1 MSAPTT
7 IKYHGRIY
15 KRAAD
20 AGERRFA
27 IKGGTVNQFQDGRMV
42 HRFLGDYLNSSRVLR
57 AMAEWLDN
65 KNASGAAVSF
75 GHVQQA
81 VLDAHDIEIGH

>member
-1 MSAPTT
+1 MSTPTT
-7 IKYHGRIY
+7 IKYRGKIY

-20 AGERRFA
+20 AGERRFTV
-27 IKGGTVNQFQDGRMV
+27 KGNTVNQFQDGRMV

-81 VLDAHDIEIGH
+81 VSDAIDAKLGH